1 MSKLLFLLKLNIR
14 MKSLLV
20 VAIFMLSALSAGAH
34 EYFFAFAEVA
44 YNTDKGVFEITIE
57 ASAHDTEDVLNES
70 GIAIKE
76 LEDHYTD
83 SVMLGKIEGFI
94 NEGFSLTTG
103 GITAKLKLEGMEVL
117 PNGLVFFYLSS
128 APVVLGESVDI
139 HFGLLM
145 DVLPKQQN
153 KITLDVRQQKYTAVF
168 VENKRKSTIKFDAK

>member
-1 MSKLLFLLKLNIR
+1 

-20 VAIFMLSALSAGAH
+20 VAMFMLSALSAGAH

-44 YNTDKGVFEITIE
+44 YNSDRGVFEITIE
-57 ASAHDTEDVLNES
+57 ASAHDTEDALNES

-83 SVMLGKIEGFI
+83 TAMISKIEGFI
-94 NEGFSLTTG
+94 NQGFNLTTG
-103 GITAKLKLEGMEVL
+103 GITGELNLEGMEVL

-128 APVVLGESVDI
+128 APMVLGESVDVQ
-139 HFGLLM
+139 FDWLM

-153 KITLDVRQQKYTAVF
+153 KITLEVRQQKYTAVF
-168 VENKRKSTIKFDAK
+168 VQNKRKSTIKFDTK

>member
-1 MSKLLFLLKLNIR
+1 MKQLLF
-14 MKSLLV
+14 
-20 VAIFMLSALSAGAH
+20 VAIFLFSAFSAGAH

-44 YNTDKGVFEITIE
+44 YNADKGVFEITIE

-94 NEGFSLTTG
+94 NQGFALTTS
-103 GITAKLKLEGMEVL
+103 GITGKLKLEGMEVL

-128 APVVLGESVDI
+128 APIVLGESVDVQ
-139 HFGLLM
+139 FDLLM
-145 DVLPKQQN
+145 DVMPQQQN
-153 KITLDVRQQKYTAVF
+153 KITLEVRQQKYTAVF
-168 VENKRKSTIKFDAK
+168 VENKRKSTIKFDVK

>member
-1 MSKLLFLLKLNIR
+1 MKPLLFA
-14 MKSLLV
+14 
-20 VAIFMLSALSAGAH
+20 AIFLFSALSAGAH

-44 YNTDKGVFEITIE
+44 YNSNKGAFEITIE
-57 ASAHDTEDVLNES
+57 ASAHDTEDALNES

-83 SVMLGKIEGFI
+83 SAMFSRIEGFI
-94 NEGFSLTTG
+94 NEGFTLTTG
-103 GITAKLKLEGMEVL
+103 GITSKLTLEGMEVL

-139 HFGLLM
+139 QFDWLM
-145 DVLPKQQN
+145 DALPKQQN
-153 KITLDVRQQKYTAVF
+153 KMTLEVRQQKYTAVF